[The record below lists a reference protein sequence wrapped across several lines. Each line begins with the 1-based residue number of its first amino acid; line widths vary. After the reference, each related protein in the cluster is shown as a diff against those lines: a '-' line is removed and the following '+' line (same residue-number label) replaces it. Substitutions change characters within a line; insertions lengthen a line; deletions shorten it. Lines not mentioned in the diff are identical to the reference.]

1 MIYTFSDLFFT
12 RSATFLGTPRGYHH
26 DRLLVR
32 VRLSVGMKPSRAI
45 LRRLLIR
52 VRLSMGMKPSRA
64 TLRRLPLRTVHPLC
78 RMTTTFCASLLLT
91 VANLLG

>member
-1 MIYTFSDLFFT
+1 MIGYLF
-12 RSATFLGTPRGYHH
+12 GYASRRAGNPQGLFH

-32 VRLSVGMKPSRAI
+32 VRLSMGMKPSRAT

-64 TLRRLPLRTVHPLC
+64 TLHRLPLRTAHPLC
-78 RMTTTFCASLLLT
+78 HMTTTFCVCLLLT